1 MFPEKERLPRE
12 EEDERGSIAV
22 QRGKSRWKTRGKRG
36 YVALALVTK
45 GERERVRKSEER
57 ERERE
62 AEGKSRGSS
71 QSSDRR
77 AWNKTQLS
85 PSKSNFRQAVT
96 WKTFSG

>member
-62 AEGKSRGSS
+62 KQRAKVAAAASRAIEGRGTKP
-71 QSSDRR
+71 
-77 AWNKTQLS
+77 N
-85 PSKSNFRQAVT
+85 
-96 WKTFSG
+96 

>member
-62 AEGKSRGSS
+62 REKQRAKVAAAASRAIEGRGTKP
-71 QSSDRR
+71 
-77 AWNKTQLS
+77 N
-85 PSKSNFRQAVT
+85 
-96 WKTFSG
+96 

>member
-57 ERERE
+57 EREKQR
-62 AEGKSRGSS
+62 AKVAAAASRAIEGRGTKP
-71 QSSDRR
+71 
-77 AWNKTQLS
+77 N
-85 PSKSNFRQAVT
+85 
-96 WKTFSG
+96 